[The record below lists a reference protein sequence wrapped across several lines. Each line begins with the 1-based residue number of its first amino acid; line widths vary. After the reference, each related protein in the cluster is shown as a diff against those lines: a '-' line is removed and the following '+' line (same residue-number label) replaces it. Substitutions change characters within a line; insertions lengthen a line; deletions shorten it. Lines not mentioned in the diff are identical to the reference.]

1 MVHAPYVI
9 HRFFSDI
16 LQKLLINGIESITKL
31 KLTPKQDP
39 ALVSKIE

>member
-9 HRFFSDI
+9 HRFFLDI
-16 LQKLLINGIESITKL
+16 LQKLLIDRIKSITKL

-39 ALVSKIE
+39 AFVSKIE